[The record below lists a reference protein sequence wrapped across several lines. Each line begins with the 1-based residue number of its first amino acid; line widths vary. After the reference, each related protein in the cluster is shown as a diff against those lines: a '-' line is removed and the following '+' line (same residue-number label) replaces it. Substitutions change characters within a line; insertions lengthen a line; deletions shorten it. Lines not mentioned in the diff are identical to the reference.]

1 MRRLGALA
9 VAALLLSGCATRPA
23 PIPQRQPPRPAP
35 APLPIPA
42 PVSPATYVSQAAS
55 IDLFVIRSSEL
66 ALVRS
71 PNARIRYAAGRL
83 IAAHQGTAA
92 QLSFAGRRLNLLPP
106 ASMLPQQQAM
116 YDELE
121 TAGDFDAAYLRLQR
135 AVHGAA
141 LALHGSYAAN
151 GTSPT
156 LRLVAQNAAAVER
169 SHLDMLRRL

>member
-1 MRRLGALA
+1 MRLRWIAMIALVPLA
-9 VAALLLSGCATRPA
+9 GCASRA
-23 PIPQRQPPRPAP
+23 PAP
-35 APLPIPA
+35 APARPVSYP
-42 PVSPATYVSQAAS
+42 PGSTYVVSPATYVAQAAS
-55 IDLFVIRSSEL
+55 IDLFAIRSSEL
-66 ALVRS
+66 ALVR
-71 PNARIRYAAGRL
+71 ARSAGVRDFATRM
-83 IAAHQGTAA
+83 IAAHQGTSA
-92 QLSFAGRRLNLLPP
+92 QLSLARRRLNLLPP